1 MFLMTTEAQVRRCMS
16 LNSDHK
22 KVRGGYG
29 VGLWKT
35 IRKLWD
41 AVSSK
46 LSFSVGNGKRIK
58 FWKDKWCMVEPLNVS
73 FPSLFALSNFKDA
86 WVAELWRHSN
96 EGWLES

>member
-1 MFLMTTEAQVRRCMS
+1 MFLMTAEAQVRRCMP

-58 FWKDKWCMVEPLNVS
+58 FWKDKWCMDESLNVS
-73 FPSLFALSNFKDA
+73 FPLYLLCLTLKM
-86 WVAELWRHSN
+86 LGWRSC
-96 EGWLES
+96 GGILMKGG

>member
-1 MFLMTTEAQVRRCMS
+1 MFLMTAEAQVRRCMS

-46 LSFSVGNGKRIK
+46 LSFSVGNGKGIK
-58 FWKDKWCMVEPLNVS
+58 FWKDKWCRDELLNVS

-86 WVAELWRHSN
+86 
-96 EGWLES
+96 